1 MSGKLTT
8 WMVPVVVGAL
18 ALSAGSLASASANHG
33 SGKGVVK
40 LTFIEKSTA
49 GTFVD
54 VDKSGGPSVGDEFV
68 FQSDL
73 FDPVTN
79 AKLGTVEGH
88 CMLITES
95 GDINDCEASGI
106 LEGGQIRVA
115 GGGPSEA
122 DVTVLAVVG
131 GTGIYRNVS
140 GKITVTTID
149 DNTSKDTLELT
160 GVLH

>member
-1 MSGKLTT
+1 MSRKLTT
-8 WMVPVVVGAL
+8 WMVPVVLGAL

-73 FDPVTN
+73 LDPERTRRW
-79 AKLGTVEGH
+79 ARSKGTA
-88 CMLITES
+88 C
-95 GDINDCEASGI
+95 
-106 LEGGQIRVA
+106 
-115 GGGPSEA
+115 
-122 DVTVLAVVG
+122 
-131 GTGIYRNVS
+131 
-140 GKITVTTID
+140 
-149 DNTSKDTLELT
+149 
-160 GVLH
+160 